1 MAPGALAQVLGDL
14 PNVHNDNLLVGFD
27 TSDDASVFR
36 VGENLGLVQSVDFF
50 PPMVD
55 DPFLFGQIAAAN
67 SLSDIYAMGGRPSHA
82 MNLLCIPN
90 CLGVEV
96 AGQILAGGADKC
108 VEAGCAIAGG
118 HTINDDEPKYGLS
131 VSGFVALDRMLA
143 NSGACV
149 GDVLLLTKA
158 VGSGIITTAIKG
170 ELIEQDEV
178 AAMFDSM
185 RTLNEAPIRLAEG
198 LELHGCTD
206 VTGFGL
212 IGHACEMRAR
222 ACRLSS
228 RRGRCRSLI
237 RCSIWRVWA
246 LSPRVPTAT
255 RTSSARVWLS
265 TRTWSRACWMR
276 CTIRRPRAACLSR
289 RLRRMWMSLRVAWMP
304 RGASLPLLGACARRS
319 RAVLPSA
326 LFASPHVYVTVYRS
340 LERFFRKDFAMSTKI
355 EVNAMG
361 DACPLPVVKTLKAL
375 KQLDGEG
382 AVVTSVDN
390 ETAVK
395 NISKMAQEKGCAA
408 SVEKISDAEWHVTVA
423 TAGAVAVADPEQD
436 GAAFCDASAGKG
448 KLVISVY
455 TDCMGR
461 GDDEL
466 GHKLMKAFIFAV
478 TQQEELPATML
489 FYNGGAKLTVEGS
502 PVLDDLKGLAEQG
515 VEILTCGTC
524 LDHFG
529 IKDQLAV
536 GEVTNMYVI
545 VEKME
550 QAVRVVRP

>member
-1 MAPGALAQVLGDL
+1 
-14 PNVHNDNLLVGFD
+14 
-27 TSDDASVFR
+27 
-36 VGENLGLVQSVDFF
+36 
-50 PPMVD
+50 
-55 DPFLFGQIAAAN
+55 
-67 SLSDIYAMGGRPSHA
+67 
-82 MNLLCIPN
+82 
-90 CLGVEV
+90 
-96 AGQILAGGADKC
+96 
-108 VEAGCAIAGG
+108 
-118 HTINDDEPKYGLS
+118 
-131 VSGFVALDRMLA
+131 
-143 NSGACV
+143 
-149 GDVLLLTKA
+149 
-158 VGSGIITTAIKG
+158 
-170 ELIEQDEV
+170 
-178 AAMFDSM
+178 
-185 RTLNEAPIRLAEG
+185 
-198 LELHGCTD
+198 
-206 VTGFGL
+206 
-212 IGHACEMRAR
+212 
-222 ACRLSS
+222 
-228 RRGRCRSLI
+228 
-237 RCSIWRVWA
+237 
-246 LSPRVPTAT
+246 
-255 RTSSARVWLS
+255 
-265 TRTWSRACWMR
+265 
-276 CTIRRPRAACLSR
+276 
-289 RLRRMWMSLRVAWMP
+289 
-304 RGASLPLLGACARRS
+304 
-319 RAVLPSA
+319 
-326 LFASPHVYVTVYRS
+326 
-340 LERFFRKDFAMSTKI
+340 MSTKI

-395 NISKMAQEKGCAA
+395 NISKMAQEKGCTAL
-408 SVEKISDAEWHVTVA
+408 VEKVSDAEWHVTVA
-423 TAGAVAVADPEQD
+423 TSGAVAVADPEQD

>member
-36 VGENLGLVQSVDFF
+36 VGENLGLVQSIDFF
-50 PPMVD
+50 P
-55 DPFLFGQIAAAN
+55 PFLFGQIAAAN

-82 MNLLCIPN
+82 MNLLCIPS

-96 AGQILAGGADKC
+96 AGEILAGGADKC
-108 VEAGCAIAGG
+108 VEAGCSIAGG
-118 HTINDDEPKYGLS
+118 HTINDEEPKYGLS

-143 NSGACV
+143 NSGARV
-149 GDVLLLTKA
+149 GDALLLTKA

-170 ELIEQDEV
+170 ELIEQDE
-178 AAMFDSM
+178 AAAVFDSM

-206 VTGFGL
+206 ITGFGL
-212 IGHACEMRAR
+212 IGHACEMAEGSGVQIELASGAVPLFDQVLDMAR
-222 ACRLSS
+222 LGIIPAGSYRNQDFF
-228 RRGRCRSLI
+228 G
-237 RCSIWRVWA
+237 
-246 LSPRVPTAT
+246 PRVTADDDLEPGMLDALYDPQ
-255 RTSSARVWLS
+255 TSGGLLIA
-265 TRTWSRACWMR
+265 
-276 CTIRRPRAACLSR
+276 AACASR
-289 RLRRMWMSLRVAWMP
+289 
-304 RGASLPLLGACARRS
+304 CQ
-319 RAVLPSA
+319 AVLPST
-326 LFASPHVYVTVYRS
+326 LSVNDTFIELCTV
-340 LERFFRKDFAMSTKI
+340 LKRFIRKEFTMSTKI
-355 EVNAMG
+355 DVNAMG

-382 AVVTSVDN
+382 VVVTSVDN

-395 NISKMAQEKGCAA
+395 NISKMAQEKGCTA
-408 SVEKISDAEWHVTVA
+408 SVEKVSDAEWHVTLA
-423 TAGAVAVADPEQD
+423 TSGAVAVADPEQD

-524 LDHFG
+524 LDHYG

>member
-1 MAPGALAQVLGDL
+1 
-14 PNVHNDNLLVGFD
+14 
-27 TSDDASVFR
+27 
-36 VGENLGLVQSVDFF
+36 
-50 PPMVD
+50 
-55 DPFLFGQIAAAN
+55 
-67 SLSDIYAMGGRPSHA
+67 
-82 MNLLCIPN
+82 
-90 CLGVEV
+90 
-96 AGQILAGGADKC
+96 
-108 VEAGCAIAGG
+108 
-118 HTINDDEPKYGLS
+118 
-131 VSGFVALDRMLA
+131 
-143 NSGACV
+143 
-149 GDVLLLTKA
+149 
-158 VGSGIITTAIKG
+158 
-170 ELIEQDEV
+170 
-178 AAMFDSM
+178 
-185 RTLNEAPIRLAEG
+185 
-198 LELHGCTD
+198 
-206 VTGFGL
+206 
-212 IGHACEMRAR
+212 
-222 ACRLSS
+222 
-228 RRGRCRSLI
+228 
-237 RCSIWRVWA
+237 
-246 LSPRVPTAT
+246 
-255 RTSSARVWLS
+255 
-265 TRTWSRACWMR
+265 
-276 CTIRRPRAACLSR
+276 
-289 RLRRMWMSLRVAWMP
+289 
-304 RGASLPLLGACARRS
+304 
-319 RAVLPSA
+319 
-326 LFASPHVYVTVYRS
+326 
-340 LERFFRKDFAMSTKI
+340 MSTKI

-395 NISKMAQEKGCAA
+395 NISKMAQEKG
-408 SVEKISDAEWHVTVA
+408 WHVTVV

-524 LDHFG
+524 LDHYG